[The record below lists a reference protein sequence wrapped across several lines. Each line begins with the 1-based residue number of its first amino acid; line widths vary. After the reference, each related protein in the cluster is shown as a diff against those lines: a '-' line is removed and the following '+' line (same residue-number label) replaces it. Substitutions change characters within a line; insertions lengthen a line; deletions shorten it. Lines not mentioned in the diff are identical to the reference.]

1 MSEAKLNGIYL
12 ISDLLEHN
20 KRPTFKD
27 IQTALSRHCL
37 RASQKTVY
45 RYLSELK
52 KMGAPLDKD
61 PATGEYFYKI
71 ETFRL
76 KAGVMSSQEQI
87 KVAGLVKNLLSL
99 IKDSPIYDEA
109 EHLLSDLTTIFTDSY
124 HDDYLSK
131 NETKMEFDSDKVI
144 FLGPP
149 VGNLNKEIWDAIYS
163 AIHNKQ
169 LIKFSYQSM
178 KRTQP
183 EVRIV
188 QPWQLIFDDG
198 NWNVW
203 GYSYH
208 VKEPRMFTI
217 SEMHD
222 FSLYDGKK
230 SAFEVPDNFDFR
242 KTTPGAFGCY
252 STKEWKEYKF
262 KLTGY
267 AKRHVKNRRF
277 GENQHIEETGD
288 SDNSIILTFT
298 SNQEVPILT
307 KALGWGK
314 ECTVLAPSDFVESWR
329 ENIRLMQKIAI
340 KTP

>member
-1 MSEAKLNGIYL
+1 MNEAKLNGIYL

-87 KVAGLVKNLLSL
+87 KLAGLVKNLLSL

-230 SAFEVPDNFDFR
+230 SAFKVPDNFDFR

-298 SNQEVPILT
+298 SKPRGPYFNKSFRLGKRMHGPCPI
-307 KALGWGK
+307 GF
-314 ECTVLAPSDFVESWR
+314 C
-329 ENIRLMQKIAI
+329 
-340 KTP
+340 